1 MLQVIDSINFCQT
14 WKKNQKAKT
23 YSQPHHKLRPKH
35 NTLQE
40 IYPEDI
46 SNRIVTSIIL
56 IILL

>member
-1 MLQVIDSINFCQT
+1 ME
-14 WKKNQKAKT
+14 KNQKAKT
-23 YSQPHHKLRPKH
+23 YSQHHHQLRPKH
-35 NTLQE
+35 NTLQQ